1 MPYGDVVNIYK
12 IKELIMLS
20 AESRNHSI
28 GFKFVN
34 EMLNISYLSGWVRK
48 PSKEGFMLQQTNSLA
63 HAIYITV
70 DPGTRIPKETTPVTV
85 VCHAYGKKREDGK
98 SIVELRAIDIKKP
111 SSRSMPIELVWKSSL
126 ANGAAIDAF
135 QPFKSDGSF
144 KGMIAEQLDDSEGG
158 EIADI
163 LRVLEATKG
172 RLNTKLGENANVV
185 MLAGFVEGAA
195 IVRAT
200 HHGGKEQRSYISVL
214 LRQHRDAS
222 LAIPI
227 RVYDAPEMLQGV
239 LKTIPVG
246 YPVSMVGHVQIKVI
260 PNDEHIEEIVDSF
273 LYIRTRNLS
282 GATRGEEIKQ
292 EPDWW
297 GEMARRIVAER
308 KDRQTKEVKAVKGVW
323 PAVPTE
329 SSAIVDSTL

>member
-1 MPYGDVVNIYK
+1 
-12 IKELIMLS
+12 MLS
-20 AESRNHSI
+20 ADSRNHSI

-48 PSKEGFMLQQTNSLA
+48 PSKEGFLLQQTNSLA

-85 VCHAYGKKREDGK
+85 VCHAYGRKRDDGK
-98 SIVELRAIDIKKP
+98 SVVELIAIDIKKP
-111 SSRSMPIELVWKSSL
+111 SSRSMPIELVWNSSL
-126 ANGAAIDAF
+126 AEGVATDAF

-144 KGMIAEQLDDSEGG
+144 KGMIAEQIDDSETS

-185 MLAGFVEGAA
+185 TLAGFVEGAA

-200 HHGGKEQRSYISVL
+200 HHGGKEQQAYISVL

-227 RVYDAPEMLQGV
+227 RVYEKPEMLAGI
-239 LKTIPVG
+239 LRTIPVG
-246 YPVSMVGHVQIKVI
+246 YPVSMVGQVNIKVI
-260 PNDEHIEEIVDSF
+260 PNNENIQEIADSF
-273 LYIRTRNLS
+273 LHIRTRSLS
-282 GATRGEEIKQ
+282 GVTKGVEIKQ
-292 EPDWW
+292 EPVWW
-297 GEMARRIVAER
+297 GEMARRIMAER
-308 KDRQTKEVKAVKGVW
+308 KDRQEKAVR
-323 PAVPTE
+323 PAVPPIQAA
-329 SSAIVDSTL
+329 SSALVDKTL

>member
-1 MPYGDVVNIYK
+1 
-12 IKELIMLS
+12 MLS
-20 AESRNHSI
+20 ADSRKHSVN
-28 GFKFVN
+28 FRYVN
-34 EMLNISYLSGWVRK
+34 EMLNISYLSGWVRTPTK
-48 PSKEGFMLQQTNSLA
+48 NGFLLQQTNSLA
-63 HAIYITV
+63 HAIQITV
-70 DPGTRIPKETTPVTV
+70 EPGTRIPKETTPVTV
-85 VCHAYGKKREDGK
+85 VCHAYGKKRDDGK

-111 SSRSMPIELVWKSSL
+111 SSRSMPVELVWKSSL
-126 ANGAAIDAF
+126 AKGATIDAF
-135 QPFKSDGSF
+135 QPFKLDGSF
-144 KGMIAEQLDDSEGG
+144 KGMIAEQIDDSEGS

-200 HHGGKEQRSYISVL
+200 HLGGKEQRAYIAVL

-222 LAIPI
+222 VAIPI
-227 RVYDAPEMLQGV
+227 RVYDAPEMLPGV

-260 PNDEHIEEIVDSF
+260 PNDDNIDTIADSF

-282 GATRGEEIKQ
+282 GVTKGVEIKQ

-297 GEMARRIVAER
+297 AEMARRILAER
-308 KDRQTKEVKAVKGVW
+308 KDRQAKTIRPSIAGT
-323 PAVPTE
+323 APTV
-329 SSAIVDSTL
+329 IVDHTL

>member
-1 MPYGDVVNIYK
+1 
-12 IKELIMLS
+12 MLS
-20 AESRNHSI
+20 AESRKHSI

-34 EMLNISYLSGWVRK
+34 EMLNISYLSGWVRN
-48 PSKEGFMLQQTNSLA
+48 PSKDGFLLQQTNSLA
-63 HAIYITV
+63 HAIFITV
-70 DPGTRIPKETTPVTV
+70 EPGTRIPKETTPVTV

-98 SIVELRAIDIKKP
+98 SVVELRAIDIKKP
-111 SSRSMPIELVWKSSL
+111 SSRSMPVELVWKSSL
-126 ANGAAIDAF
+126 AKGATIDSF
-135 QPFKSDGSF
+135 EPFKSDGTF
-144 KGMIAEQLDDSEGG
+144 KGMIAEQIDDSEGS

-200 HHGGKEQRSYISVL
+200 HHGDKEQRAYISVM

-227 RVYDAPEMLQGV
+227 RVYEAPEMLAGV

-246 YPVSMVGHVQIKVI
+246 YPISMVGHVQIKVI
-260 PNDEHIEEIVDSF
+260 PNNENIEEIADSF

-282 GATRGEEIKQ
+282 GATKGEEIKQ

-297 GEMARRIVAER
+297 GEMAKRIAAER
-308 KDRQTKEVKAVKGVW
+308 KDRQTKAVR
-323 PAVPTE
+323 PAAPAK
-329 SSAIVDSTL
+329 SSAIVDASL